1 MSTPTSTSTSEQL
14 AGEVDALARQLRL
27 PHLRKAAADVLPT
40 AKAQRWDP
48 AEVVRVLL
56 DEEAQGRAAAT
67 IRNRHHRAGF
77 PAGKTF
83 DSWHEHASTI
93 PTATQQA
100 LRGLEWLDRGE
111 NLAVVGPS
119 GTGKSHLLEAL
130 GHTAIDAGRTVAWFT
145 IEGLGRLVAGHR
157 ADDTVTKAINRA
169 IKADLVV
176 IDDIGL
182 LPVPT
187 EAAEALFR
195 VIDAAYERR
204 SIAISSNVHPGGF
217 DELLPATIATAAV
230 DRFMHHAHIVMTE
243 GDSYRFAQARDG
255 KGLTPL
261 T

>member
-1 MSTPTSTSTSEQL
+1 MTTTTQL
-14 AGEVDALARQLRL
+14 ADEVIALAKRLRL
-27 PHLRKAAADVLPT
+27 PYLRKAAAEVLPT

-56 DEEAQGRAAAT
+56 LEEAEGRDAAT
-67 IRNRHHRAGF
+67 IANRRRRAGF

-83 DSWHEHASTI
+83 DSWRPDASTV
-93 PTATQQA
+93 PAATQQA
-100 LRGLEWLDRGE
+100 LRTLEWIRRAE

-130 GHTAIDAGRTVAWFT
+130 GQAAIDDGLTVAWFT
-145 IEGLGRLVAGHR
+145 VETLGHIVARHR
-157 ADDTVTKAINRA
+157 ADDTVARAVNRVLR
-169 IKADLVV
+169 ADLVV

-182 LPVPT
+182 LPVPAD
-187 EAAEALFR
+187 AAEALFR

-204 SIAISSNVHPGGF
+204 SVAISSNIHPGGF
-217 DELLPATIATAAV
+217 DQILPTTIATAAV
-230 DRFMHHAHIVMTE
+230 DRFMHHAHLVVTE

-255 KGLTPL
+255 KGVTPL

>member
-1 MSTPTSTSTSEQL
+1 MTAPTSQQL
-14 AGEVDALARQLRL
+14 HAEIETLSRRLRM
-27 PHLRKAAADVLPT
+27 PYLRKAAAEVLPT

-56 DEEAQGRAAAT
+56 AEEAEGRDAAT
-67 IRNRHHRAGF
+67 VRNRRARARF
-77 PAGKTF
+77 PSGKTF
-83 DSWHEHASTI
+83 DDWRPDASSIT
-93 PTATQQA
+93 PATQQA
-100 LRGLEWLDRGE
+100 LRTLEWIRRAE

-130 GHTAIDAGRTVAWFT
+130 GNAAIDDGLTVSWFT
-145 IEGLGRLVAGHR
+145 IETLGALVTRHR
-157 ADDTVTKAINRA
+157 ADDTVDKAISRVL
-169 IKADLVV
+169 KADLVV

-182 LPVPT
+182 LPVPV

-204 SIAISSNVHPGGF
+204 SVAISSNVHPGGF
-217 DELLPATIATAAV
+217 DQLLPATLATAAV
-230 DRFMHHAHIVMTE
+230 DRFMHHAHLVVTE

-255 KGLTPL
+255 KGVTPL